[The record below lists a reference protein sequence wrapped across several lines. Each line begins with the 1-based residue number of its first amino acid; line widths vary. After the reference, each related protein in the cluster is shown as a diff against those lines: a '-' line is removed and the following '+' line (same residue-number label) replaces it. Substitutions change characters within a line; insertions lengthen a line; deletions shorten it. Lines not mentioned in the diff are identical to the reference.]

1 MLKVH
6 KVCIYVNVMYYN
18 DRNDEEYMSNNAE
31 GSKQFYIATANL
43 LNFANPDRTYYENA
57 PAYDNEAYEHKLR
70 GLTDLLAKAH
80 ADIIAVQEVWDSD
93 ALEALAVSLG
103 FKPEHAVIPLASND
117 STNSYTKGL
126 GAQNTPAVGII
137 SRFEQLETSLL
148 EDIAPK
154 AIIDV
159 PDIGPYQ
166 RFNRPPLVL
175 RVDAYGQPITVIT
188 AHLKSKRAFFL
199 RDENGNLLE
208 DMDDPNIRVRAKLRS
223 LCMRAAEAAS
233 IRMSIIERLH
243 HTREPLILLGDMNDI
258 TGSVTTQLMTETGEV
273 NYDKS
278 MRDVALFDAARI
290 QARYGWMKDVAYT
303 HIYQGMPEVI
313 DQLFVSEE
321 FLPDSKFSLGH
332 VERVD
337 YFNDH
342 LKWDYDDRVT
352 DHGIIRAKIKLND

>member
-1 MLKVH
+1 MV
-6 KVCIYVNVMYYN
+6 
-18 DRNDEEYMSNNAE
+18 NNAE
-31 GSKQFYIATANL
+31 DNSPKQFYIATANL
-43 LNFANPDRTYYENA
+43 LNFANPNRIYYENA
-57 PAYDNEAYEHKLR
+57 PAYSDNEYQHKLR
-70 GLTDLLAKAH
+70 GITDLLAKAH
-80 ADIIAVQEVWDSD
+80 ADIIAVQEVWDSH
-93 ALEALAVSLG
+93 ALEALAVALG
-103 FKPEHAVIPLASND
+103 FEPEHVVIPLASND
-117 STNSYTKGL
+117 KASPYTQGK
-126 GAQNTPAVGII
+126 GAQQTPAVGII
-137 SRFEQLETSLL
+137 TRFEQLESTLL
-148 EDIAPK
+148 EQVEPK
-154 AIIDV
+154 AVIDI
-159 PDIGPYQ
+159 PDIGLYQ
-166 RFNRPPLVL
+166 HFNRPPLVL
-175 RVDAYGQPITVIT
+175 RVNAFGQPITIVT

-199 RDENGNLLE
+199 RDENGQLLE

-243 HTREPLILLGDMNDI
+243 HTREPLILLGDMNDV
-258 TGSVTTQLMTETGEV
+258 TGSVTTQLMSETGEV

-321 FLPDSKFSLGH
+321 FLPDSKFSLGQ

-342 LKWDYDDRVT
+342 LKWDYADRVI
-352 DHGIIRAKIKLND
+352 DHGIIRAKIKLHN

>member
-1 MLKVH
+1 MV
-6 KVCIYVNVMYYN
+6 
-18 DRNDEEYMSNNAE
+18 NNAE
-31 GSKQFYIATANL
+31 DNSPKQFYIATANL
-43 LNFANPDRTYYENA
+43 LNFANPNRIYYENA
-57 PAYDNEAYEHKLR
+57 PAYSDNEYQHKLR
-70 GLTDLLAKAH
+70 GITDLLAKAH
-80 ADIIAVQEVWDSD
+80 ADIIAVQEVWDSH
-93 ALEALAVSLG
+93 ALEALAVALG
-103 FKPEHAVIPLASND
+103 FEPEHVVIPLASND
-117 STNSYTKGL
+117 KASPYTQGK
-126 GAQNTPAVGII
+126 GAQQTPAVGII
-137 SRFEQLETSLL
+137 TRFEQLESTLL
-148 EDIAPK
+148 EQVEPK
-154 AIIDV
+154 AVIDI
-159 PDIGPYQ
+159 PDIGLYQ

-175 RVDAYGQPITVIT
+175 RVNAFGQPITIVT

-199 RDENGNLLE
+199 RDENGQLLE

-233 IRMSIIERLH
+233 IRMSIIQRLH
-243 HTREPLILLGDMNDI
+243 HTREPLILLGDMNDV
-258 TGSVTTQLMTETGEV
+258 TGSVTTQLMSETGEV

-321 FLPDSKFSLGH
+321 FLPDSKFSLGQ

-342 LKWDYDDRVT
+342 LKWDYADRVI
-352 DHGIIRAKIKLND
+352 DHGIIRAKIKLHN

>member
-1 MLKVH
+1 M
-6 KVCIYVNVMYYN
+6 ISNVN
-18 DRNDEEYMSNNAE
+18 SN
-31 GSKQFYIATANL
+31 SQKHFYIATANL
-43 LNFANPDRTYYENA
+43 LNFANPNRIYYENA
-57 PAYDNEAYEHKLR
+57 PAYTQSEYEHKLR
-70 GLTDLLAKAH
+70 GITDLLVRAH
-80 ADIIAVQEVWDSD
+80 ANIIAVQEVWDSE

-103 FKPEHAVIPLASND
+103 FNPEHVVVPLASND
-117 STNSYTKGL
+117 SASPYTQGK

-137 SRFEQLETSLL
+137 SRFEQLESSLL
-148 EDIAPK
+148 EDVAPK
-154 AIIDV
+154 AVIDI

-166 RFNRPPLVL
+166 RFNRPPLIL
-175 RVDAYGQPITVIT
+175 RVNAYGQPITIIT

-243 HTREPLILLGDMNDI
+243 HTREPLILLGDMNDV

-321 FLPDSKFSLGH
+321 FLLDSKFSLGQ

-342 LKWDYDDRVT
+342 LKWDYADRVI

>member
-1 MLKVH
+1 MV
-6 KVCIYVNVMYYN
+6 
-18 DRNDEEYMSNNAE
+18 NNAE
-31 GSKQFYIATANL
+31 DNSPKQFYIATANL
-43 LNFANPDRTYYENA
+43 LNFANPNRIYYENT
-57 PAYDNEAYEHKLR
+57 PAYSDNEYQHKLH
-70 GLTDLLAKAH
+70 GITDLLAKAH
-80 ADIIAVQEVWDSD
+80 ADIIAVQEVWDSQ
-93 ALEALAVSLG
+93 ALEALAVGLG
-103 FKPEHAVIPLASND
+103 FKPEHVVIPLASND
-117 STNSYTKGL
+117 KASPYTQGK
-126 GAQNTPAVGII
+126 GAQHTPAVGII
-137 SRFEQLETSLL
+137 TRFEQLENTLL
-148 EDIAPK
+148 EQVEPK
-154 AIIDV
+154 AVIDI
-159 PDIGPYQ
+159 PDIGLYQ

-175 RVDAYGQPITVIT
+175 RVNAFGQPITIVT

-199 RDENGNLLE
+199 RDENGQLLE

-243 HTREPLILLGDMNDI
+243 HTREPLILLGDMNDV
-258 TGSVTTQLMTETGEV
+258 TGSVTTQLMSETGEV

-321 FLPDSKFSLGH
+321 FLPDSKFSLGQ

-342 LKWDYDDRVT
+342 LKWDYADRVI
-352 DHGIIRAKIKLND
+352 DHGIIRAKIKLHN

>member
-1 MLKVH
+1 
-6 KVCIYVNVMYYN
+6 
-18 DRNDEEYMSNNAE
+18 MSNNDTANTN
-31 GSKQFYIATANL
+31 KQFYIATANL
-43 LNFANPDRTYYENA
+43 LNFANPNRIYYDNA
-57 PAYDNEAYEHKLR
+57 PAYNDSEYDHKLR
-70 GLTDLLAKAH
+70 GISDLLAKAH
-80 ADIIAVQEVWDSD
+80 ADIIAVQEVWDSN

-103 FKPEHAVIPLASND
+103 FKPEHVVIPLASND
-117 STNSYTKGL
+117 NASPYTQGK
-126 GAQNTPAVGII
+126 GAQKTPAVGFI

-148 EDIAPK
+148 EQVEPK
-154 AIIDV
+154 AVIDV

-175 RVDAYGQPITVIT
+175 RVNAYGQPITIIT

-199 RDENGNLLE
+199 RDDNGNLLE

-243 HTREPLILLGDMNDI
+243 HTREPLILLGDMNDV

-321 FLPDSKFSLGH
+321 FLPDSKFSLGQ

-342 LKWDYDDRVT
+342 LKWDYADRVI

>member
-1 MLKVH
+1 
-6 KVCIYVNVMYYN
+6 MYYN
-18 DRNDEEYMSNNAE
+18 NENDGEYMSNNTE
-31 GSKQFYIATANL
+31 GNKQFYIATANL
-43 LNFANPDRTYYENA
+43 LNFANPNRTYYENA
-57 PAYDNEAYEHKLR
+57 PAYNDKTYEHKLR

-80 ADIIAVQEVWDSD
+80 ADIIAVQEVWDSN
-93 ALEALAVSLG
+93 ALEALAISLG

-117 STNSYTKGL
+117 STSIYTKGM

-148 EDIAPK
+148 ENIAPK

-175 RVDAYGQPITVIT
+175 RVDAYGQPITIIT

-199 RDENGNLLE
+199 RDENGDLLE

-233 IRMSIIERLH
+233 IRMSIIERLQ
-243 HTREPLILLGDMNDI
+243 HTREPLILLGDMNDV

-321 FLPDSKFSLGH
+321 FLPDSKFSLGY

-352 DHGIIRAKIKLND
+352 DHGIIRAKIKLKD

>member
-1 MLKVH
+1 MV
-6 KVCIYVNVMYYN
+6 
-18 DRNDEEYMSNNAE
+18 NNAE
-31 GSKQFYIATANL
+31 DNSPKQFYIATANL
-43 LNFANPDRTYYENA
+43 LNFANPNRIYYENA
-57 PAYDNEAYEHKLR
+57 PAYSDNEYQHKLR
-70 GLTDLLAKAH
+70 GITDLLAKAH
-80 ADIIAVQEVWDSD
+80 ADIIAVQEVWDSH
-93 ALEALAVSLG
+93 ALEALAVALG
-103 FKPEHAVIPLASND
+103 FKPEHVVIPLASND
-117 STNSYTKGL
+117 KASPYTQGK
-126 GAQNTPAVGII
+126 GAQHTPAVGII
-137 SRFEQLETSLL
+137 TRFEQLENTLL
-148 EDIAPK
+148 EQVEPK
-154 AIIDV
+154 AVIDI
-159 PDIGPYQ
+159 PDIGLYQ

-175 RVDAYGQPITVIT
+175 RVNAFGQPITIVT

-199 RDENGNLLE
+199 RDENGQLLE

-233 IRMSIIERLH
+233 IRMSIIQRLH
-243 HTREPLILLGDMNDI
+243 HTREPLILLGDMNDV
-258 TGSVTTQLMTETGEV
+258 TGSVTTQLMSETGEV

-321 FLPDSKFSLGH
+321 FLPDSKFSLGQ

-342 LKWDYDDRVT
+342 LKWDYADRVI
-352 DHGIIRAKIKLND
+352 DHGIIRAKIKLHN

>member
-1 MLKVH
+1 MV
-6 KVCIYVNVMYYN
+6 
-18 DRNDEEYMSNNAE
+18 NNAE
-31 GSKQFYIATANL
+31 DNSPKQFYIATANL
-43 LNFANPDRTYYENA
+43 LNFANPNRIYYENA
-57 PAYDNEAYEHKLR
+57 PAYSDNEYQHKLR
-70 GLTDLLAKAH
+70 GITDLLAKAH
-80 ADIIAVQEVWDSD
+80 ADIIAVQEVWDSH
-93 ALEALAVSLG
+93 ALEALAVALG
-103 FKPEHAVIPLASND
+103 FEPEHVVIPLASND
-117 STNSYTKGL
+117 KASPYTQGK
-126 GAQNTPAVGII
+126 GAQQTPAVGII
-137 SRFEQLETSLL
+137 TRFEQLENTLL
-148 EDIAPK
+148 EQVEPK
-154 AIIDV
+154 AVIDI
-159 PDIGPYQ
+159 PDIGLYQ

-175 RVDAYGQPITVIT
+175 RVNAFGQPITIVT

-199 RDENGNLLE
+199 RDENGQLLE

-233 IRMSIIERLH
+233 IRMSIIQRLH
-243 HTREPLILLGDMNDI
+243 HTREPLILLGDMNDV
-258 TGSVTTQLMTETGEV
+258 TGSVTTQLMSETGEV

-321 FLPDSKFSLGH
+321 FLPDSKFSLGQ

-342 LKWDYDDRVT
+342 LKWDYADRVI
-352 DHGIIRAKIKLND
+352 DHGIIRAKIKLHN

>member
-1 MLKVH
+1 
-6 KVCIYVNVMYYN
+6 
-18 DRNDEEYMSNNAE
+18 MSNDAN
-31 GSKQFYIATANL
+31 GSRQKQFYIATANL
-43 LNFANPDRTYYENA
+43 LNIANPNRIYYDNA
-57 PAYDNEAYEHKLR
+57 PAYTDKEYQHKLR
-70 GLTDLLAKAH
+70 GISDLLAKAH
-80 ADIIAVQEVWDSD
+80 ADIIAVQEVWDSK

-103 FKPEHAVIPLASND
+103 FQPEHVVIPLASND
-117 STNSYTKGL
+117 SASPYTQGK
-126 GAQNTPAVGII
+126 GAQHTPAVGII
-137 SRFEQLETSLL
+137 SRFEQLESRLL
-148 EDIAPK
+148 EDVVPK
-154 AIIDV
+154 AVIDI

-166 RFNRPPLVL
+166 QFNRPPLLL
-175 RVDAYGQPITVIT
+175 RVNAYGQPITIIT

-199 RDENGNLLE
+199 RDENGALLE

-233 IRMSIIERLH
+233 IRLSIIERLH
-243 HTREPLILLGDMNDI
+243 HTREPLILLGDMNDV
-258 TGSVTTQLMTETGEV
+258 TGSVTTQLMSETGEV

-321 FLPDSKFSLGH
+321 FLPDSKFSLGR

-342 LKWDYDDRVT
+342 LKWDYADRVI
-352 DHGIIRAKIKLND
+352 DHGIIRAHIKLND

>member
-1 MLKVH
+1 
-6 KVCIYVNVMYYN
+6 
-18 DRNDEEYMSNNAE
+18 MSNME
-31 GSKQFYIATANL
+31 DSGQKQFYIATANL
-43 LNFANPDRTYYENA
+43 LNFANPDRIYYENA
-57 PAYDNEAYEHKLR
+57 PAYSQRQYQHKLR
-70 GLTDLLAKAH
+70 GITDLLAKAH
-80 ADIIAVQEVWDSD
+80 ADIIAVQEVWDSQ
-93 ALEALAVSLG
+93 ALEELAVSLG
-103 FKPEHAVIPLASND
+103 FEPKHVVTPLASND
-117 STNSYTKGL
+117 SASAYTQGK

-137 SRFEQLETSLL
+137 SRFEQLECSLL
-148 EDIAPK
+148 EDILPK
-154 AIIDV
+154 AVIDI
-159 PDIGPYQ
+159 PDIGLYK
-166 RFNRPPLVL
+166 RFNRPPLML
-175 RVDAYGQPITVIT
+175 RVNAYGQPITIVT
-188 AHLKSKRAFFL
+188 THLKSKRAFFL
-199 RDENGNLLE
+199 RDENGHLLE

-243 HTREPLILLGDMNDI
+243 HTREPLILLGDMNDV
-258 TGSVTTQLMTETGEV
+258 TGSVTTQLMAETGEV

-290 QARYGWMKDVAYT
+290 QSRYDWMRDVAYT

-321 FLPDSKFSLGH
+321 FLPDSKFSLGQ

-342 LKWDYDDRVT
+342 LKWDYADRVI

>member
-1 MLKVH
+1 MTSN
-6 KVCIYVNVMYYN
+6 VN
-18 DRNDEEYMSNNAE
+18 S
-31 GSKQFYIATANL
+31 SSQKQFYIATANL
-43 LNFANPDRTYYENA
+43 LNFANPNRIYYENA
-57 PAYDNEAYEHKLR
+57 PAYSQHEYEHKLH
-70 GLTDLLAKAH
+70 GITDLLAKAH
-80 ADIIAVQEVWDSD
+80 ADIIAVQEVWDSE

-103 FKPEHAVIPLASND
+103 FKAEHVVVPLASND
-117 STNSYTKGL
+117 SASPYTQGM
-126 GAQNTPAVGII
+126 GAQGTPAVGII

-148 EDIAPK
+148 EDIVPSAV
-154 AIIDV
+154 IDI
-159 PDIGPYQ
+159 PDIGAYQ

-175 RVDAYGQPITVIT
+175 RVDAYGQPITIVT

-199 RDENGNLLE
+199 RDDNGNLLE
-208 DMDDPNIRVRAKLRS
+208 DMNDPNIRIRAKLRS

-233 IRMSIIERLH
+233 IRLSIIERLH
-243 HTREPLILLGDMNDI
+243 HTREPLILLGDMNDV

-290 QARYGWMKDVAYT
+290 QSHYGWMKDVAYT

-321 FLPDSKFSLGH
+321 FLPDSKFSLGL

-342 LKWDYDDRVT
+342 LKWDYEDRVI

>member
-1 MLKVH
+1 MTN
-6 KVCIYVNVMYYN
+6 NVK
-18 DRNDEEYMSNNAE
+18 ENNT
-31 GSKQFYIATANL
+31 KQFYIATANL
-43 LNFANPDRTYYENA
+43 LNFANPNRIYYENA
-57 PAYDNEAYEHKLR
+57 PAYNNHEYEHKLQ
-70 GLTDLLAKAH
+70 GISDLLSKAH
-80 ADIIAVQEVWDSD
+80 ADIIAVQEVWDSE

-103 FKPEHAVIPLASND
+103 FKAEHVVIPLASNNM
-117 STNSYTKGL
+117 SSPYTQGK

-137 SRFEQLETSLL
+137 SRFEQLESSLL
-148 EDIAPK
+148 EEILPK
-154 AIIDV
+154 AVIDV

-166 RFNRPPLVL
+166 RFNRPPLVV
-175 RVDAYGQPITVIT
+175 RVDAYGQPITIIT

-199 RDENGNLLE
+199 RDKNGSLLE

-233 IRMSIIERLH
+233 IRMSIIERLQ
-243 HTREPLILLGDMNDI
+243 HTHEPLILLGDMNDV
-258 TGSVTTQLMTETGEV
+258 TGSVTTQLMAETGEV

-278 MRDVALFDAARI
+278 MRDIALFDAARI
-290 QARYGWMKDVAYT
+290 QSRYGWMKDVAYT

-321 FLPDSKFSLGH
+321 FLPDSKFSLGQ

-342 LKWDYDDRVT
+342 LKWDYADRVI
-352 DHGIIRAKIKLND
+352 DHGIIRAKIKLNS

>member
-1 MLKVH
+1 MTH
-6 KVCIYVNVMYYN
+6 HAGTDNQ
-18 DRNDEEYMSNNAE
+18 
-31 GSKQFYIATANL
+31 KQFYIATANL
-43 LNFANPDRTYYENA
+43 LNFANPGRIYYENA
-57 PAYDNEAYEHKLR
+57 SAYDDKTYQHKLR
-70 GLTDLLAKAH
+70 GMTELLSKAH
-80 ADIIAVQEVWDSD
+80 ADIIAVQEVWDSQ

-103 FKPEHAVIPLASND
+103 FKPEHVVIPLASND
-117 STNSYTKGL
+117 VNSPHTQGL
-126 GAQNTPAVGII
+126 GAQKTPAVGII
-137 SRFEQLETSLL
+137 SRFKQLESRLL
-148 EDIAPK
+148 EKVIEEAVIDI
-154 AIIDV
+154 
-159 PDIGPYQ
+159 PDIGPHR
-166 RFNRPPLVL
+166 RFMRPPLLL
-175 RVDAYGQPITVIT
+175 RVDVFGQPITIIT

-199 RDENGNLLE
+199 RDKDGNLLE

-233 IRMSIIERLH
+233 IRMSIIERLKD
-243 HTREPLILLGDMNDI
+243 TREPLILLGDMNDV

-290 QARYGWMKDVAYT
+290 QARYGWMQDVAYT

-321 FLPDSKFSLGH
+321 FLPDSKFALGQ

-342 LKWDYDDRVT
+342 LKWDYADRVT
-352 DHGIIRAKIKLND
+352 DHGIIRAKIKIHD

>member
-1 MLKVH
+1 MTSN
-6 KVCIYVNVMYYN
+6 VN
-18 DRNDEEYMSNNAE
+18 S
-31 GSKQFYIATANL
+31 SSQKQFYIATANL
-43 LNFANPDRTYYENA
+43 LNFANPNRIYYENA
-57 PAYDNEAYEHKLR
+57 PAYSQHEYEHKLH
-70 GLTDLLAKAH
+70 GITDLLAKAH
-80 ADIIAVQEVWDSD
+80 ADIIAVQEVWDSE

-103 FKPEHAVIPLASND
+103 FKAEQVVVPLASND
-117 STNSYTKGL
+117 SASLYTQGM
-126 GAQNTPAVGII
+126 GAQGTPAVGII

-148 EDIAPK
+148 EDIVPSAV
-154 AIIDV
+154 IDI
-159 PDIGPYQ
+159 PDIGAYQ

-175 RVDAYGQPITVIT
+175 RVDAYGQPITIVT

-199 RDENGNLLE
+199 RDDNGNLLE
-208 DMDDPNIRVRAKLRS
+208 DMNDPNIRIRAKLRS

-233 IRMSIIERLH
+233 IRLSIIERLH
-243 HTREPLILLGDMNDI
+243 HTREPLILLGDMNDV

-290 QARYGWMKDVAYT
+290 QSHYGWMKDVAYT

-321 FLPDSKFSLGH
+321 FLPDSKFSLGR

-342 LKWDYDDRVT
+342 LKWDYADRVI

>member
-1 MLKVH
+1 MT
-6 KVCIYVNVMYYN
+6 NN
-18 DRNDEEYMSNNAE
+18 NESNH
-31 GSKQFYIATANL
+31 KQFYIATANL
-43 LNFANPDRTYYENA
+43 LNFANPNRLYYPNA
-57 PAYDNEAYEHKLR
+57 PAYTNHEYEHKLR
-70 GLTDLLAKAH
+70 GITDLLSKAH
-80 ADIIAVQEVWDSD
+80 ADIIAVQEVWDSE

-103 FKPEHAVIPLASND
+103 FKPEHVVIPLASND
-117 STNSYTKGL
+117 SVNSYTQGK

-137 SRFEQLETSLL
+137 SRFAHLETSLL
-148 EDIAPK
+148 EEIASKAVIDIP
-154 AIIDV
+154 DV
-159 PDIGPYQ
+159 GPYH

-175 RVDAYGQPITVIT
+175 RVDAFGQPITIIT

-199 RDENGNLLE
+199 RDEAGNLLE
-208 DMDDPNIRVRAKLRS
+208 DMDDPNIRIRAKLRS

-233 IRMSIIERLH
+233 IRLSIIGRLQ
-243 HTREPLILLGDMNDI
+243 HTREPLILLGDMNDV
-258 TGSVTTQLMTETGEV
+258 TESVTTQLMTETGEV

-321 FLPDSKFSLGH
+321 FLPDSKFSLGQ

-342 LKWDYDDRVT
+342 LKWDYADRVI
-352 DHGIIRAKIKLND
+352 DHGIIRAKIKLHN

>member
-1 MLKVH
+1 MT
-6 KVCIYVNVMYYN
+6 
-18 DRNDEEYMSNNAE
+18 SNAAGNSA
-31 GSKQFYIATANL
+31 KQFYIATANL
-43 LNFANPDRTYYENA
+43 LNLANPNRIYYDNA
-57 PAYDNEAYEHKLR
+57 PAYNDNEYEHKLR
-70 GLTDLLAKAH
+70 GITDLLAKAH
-80 ADIIAVQEVWDSD
+80 ADIIAVQEVWDSK
-93 ALEALAVSLG
+93 ALEALALSLG
-103 FKPEHAVIPLASND
+103 FKPEHVVIPLASND
-117 STNSYTKGL
+117 SSSPYTHGK

-137 SRFEQLETSLL
+137 SRFEQLESSLL

-154 AIIDV
+154 AVIDI
-159 PDIGPYQ
+159 PDIGPYL
-166 RFNRPPLVL
+166 RFNRPPLVV
-175 RVDAYGQPITVIT
+175 RVDAFGQPITIIT
-188 AHLKSKRAFFL
+188 AHLKIKRAFFL

-243 HTREPLILLGDMNDI
+243 HTREPLILLGDMNDV
-258 TGSVTTQLMTETGEV
+258 TGSVTTQLMAETGEV
-273 NYDKS
+273 NYDKG

-321 FLPDSKFSLGH
+321 FLPDSKFSLGQ

-342 LKWDYDDRVT
+342 LKWDYADRVI

>member
-1 MLKVH
+1 
-6 KVCIYVNVMYYN
+6 
-18 DRNDEEYMSNNAE
+18 MSNNAE
-31 GSKQFYIATANL
+31 GHKQFYIATANL
-43 LNFANPDRTYYENA
+43 LNFANPNRTYYENA
-57 PAYDNEAYEHKLR
+57 PAYNDKTYEHKLR
-70 GLTDLLAKAH
+70 GLKDLLAKAH
-80 ADIIAVQEVWDSD
+80 ADIIAVQEVWDSN

-103 FKPEHAVIPLASND
+103 FKPEQAVIPLASND
-117 STNSYTKGL
+117 SASIYTKGM

-148 EDIAPK
+148 EEIAPK

-175 RVDAYGQPITVIT
+175 RVDAYGQPITIIT

-199 RDENGNLLE
+199 RDEKGDLLE

-233 IRMSIIERLH
+233 IRMFIIERLQ
-243 HTREPLILLGDMNDI
+243 HTREPLILLGDMNDV

-321 FLPDSKFSLGH
+321 FLPDSKFSLGY

-342 LKWDYDDRVT
+342 LKWDYADRVT

>member
-1 MLKVH
+1 MV
-6 KVCIYVNVMYYN
+6 
-18 DRNDEEYMSNNAE
+18 NNAE
-31 GSKQFYIATANL
+31 DNSPKQFYIATANL
-43 LNFANPDRTYYENA
+43 LNFANPNRIYYENA
-57 PAYDNEAYEHKLR
+57 PAYSDNEYQHKLR
-70 GLTDLLAKAH
+70 GITDLLAKAH
-80 ADIIAVQEVWDSD
+80 ADIIAVQEVWDSH
-93 ALEALAVSLG
+93 ALEALAVGLR
-103 FKPEHAVIPLASND
+103 FKPEHVVIPLASND
-117 STNSYTKGL
+117 NASPYTQGK
-126 GAQNTPAVGII
+126 GAQQTPAVGII
-137 SRFEQLETSLL
+137 TRFEQLESTLL
-148 EDIAPK
+148 EEVEPK
-154 AIIDV
+154 AVIDI
-159 PDIGPYQ
+159 PDIGLYE
-166 RFNRPPLVL
+166 RFNRPPLIL
-175 RVDAYGQPITVIT
+175 RVNAFGQPITIIT

-199 RDENGNLLE
+199 RDENGQLLE

-243 HTREPLILLGDMNDI
+243 HTREPLILLGDMNDV
-258 TGSVTTQLMTETGEV
+258 TGSVTTQLMSETGEV

-321 FLPDSKFSLGH
+321 FLPDSKFSLGQ

-342 LKWDYDDRVT
+342 LKWDYADRVI
-352 DHGIIRAKIKLND
+352 DHGIIRAKIKLHN